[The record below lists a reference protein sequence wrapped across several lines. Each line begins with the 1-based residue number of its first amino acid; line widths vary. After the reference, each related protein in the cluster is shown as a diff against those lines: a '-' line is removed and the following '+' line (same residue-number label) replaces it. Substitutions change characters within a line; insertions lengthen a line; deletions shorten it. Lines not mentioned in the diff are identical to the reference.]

1 MVKVRRFSA
10 KLPCNSWAICRDALE
25 EIGKVASALGSDDGR
40 KTELPW
46 MADQMLENARGR
58 SVALAILNY

>member
-1 MVKVRRFSA
+1 LPFSA
-10 KLPCNSWAICRDALE
+10 KLPWNSLAICRAALE
-25 EIGKVASALGSDDGR
+25 EIGKVASALGSDGGR